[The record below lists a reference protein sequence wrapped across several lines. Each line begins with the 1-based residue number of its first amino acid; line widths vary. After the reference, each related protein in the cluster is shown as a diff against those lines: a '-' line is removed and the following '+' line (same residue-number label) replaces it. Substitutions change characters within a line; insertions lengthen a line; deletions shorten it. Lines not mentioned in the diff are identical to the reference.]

1 MKQLSGIIEQI
12 NYRSSTDLESTY
24 ISSIVTDSRK
34 VLPGSL
40 FVALKGL
47 TVDGH
52 QFVWDAVE
60 NGCSAIVVDQ
70 NAQVDLPEDFSPV
83 IVVPDSRE
91 VLGDIAAAFYG
102 HPSQELLRRA
112 ANVGAAVLR
121 TDELGSIEV
130 VTDGREMWW
139 QAGN

>member
-52 QFVWDAVE
+52 QFVLDAVE

-102 HPSQELLRRA
+102 HPSQELII
-112 ANVGAAVLR
+112 VGITGTNGKTTSSYLI
-121 TDELGSIEV
+121 ESIS
-130 VTDGREMWW
+130 ML
-139 QAGN
+139 